1 MTAMS
6 LVLSSI
12 FGAVIAHPM
21 HNHRRAL
28 EIVTVTSQVVMVEY
42 ITSTIWLDE
51 TSTPAV
57 VVPTSTFAA
66 IATTSTTPP
75 APVEPSTTPI
85 AAPSSVAVPQP
96 VVIPSS
102 STTPPPVVVQSTP
115 SPVAAPSP
123 SSSPVASVA
132 PAPSPSTP
140 VSSGG
145 TGDHSGDGTYY
156 ATGLGSCGITSNDS
170 EMVAALGFKTMD
182 LTLGAN
188 PNNNPTCGKKVRAF
202 SATNTEGVVV
212 TIVDTCAGCAGADD
226 LDFSPAAFDK
236 LGLESQGRI
245 PITWRWEE

>member
-1 MTAMS
+1 MIAMS
-6 LVLSSI
+6 LVLSSLL
-12 FGAVIAHPM
+12 GAVVAHPM

-51 TSTPAV
+51 TSITPAIV
-57 VVPTSTFAA
+57 TPTS
-66 IATTSTTPP
+66 STP
-75 APVEPSTTPI
+75 APALVEPSTTPI
-85 AAPSSVAVPQP
+85 VIPSSTAAPQP
-96 VVIPSS
+96 LIAPSS
-102 STTPPPVVVQSTP
+102 STTPPSVVVESTP

-123 SSSPVASVA
+123 SSSAVSVA

-170 EMVAALGFKTMD
+170 QMVAALGYKTMD

-188 PNNNPTCGKKVRAF
+188 PNNNPTCGRKVRAF

-226 LDFSPAAFDK
+226 LDFSPAAFDL
-236 LGLESQGRI
+236 LGQEAQGRI
-245 PITWRWEE
+245 PITWKWEN